1 MNFERDSFRIDLRSA
16 KLCMELDCNTI
27 FDATRYRDCPT
38 CGSVEFYPLETW
50 LNRDRSQRAPAVR
63 GVATDAVAEFKSVVR
78 AVWLGHVRGA
88 HPESE
93 VPVRLRARAAQLRRA
108 G

>member
-1 MNFERDSFRIDLRSA
+1 MNVERDAFRIDLRSA

-50 LNRDRSQRAPAVR
+50 LNRCWVWPESATARRGDARDERMRAGRLVRRYGPMPEAVR
-63 GVATDAVAEFKSVVR
+63 RKREAV
-78 AVWLGHVRGA
+78 GGA
-88 HPESE
+88 
-93 VPVRLRARAAQLRRA
+93 
-108 G
+108 

>member
-1 MNFERDSFRIDLRSA
+1 MNVERDAFRIDLRSA

-50 LNRDRSQRAPAVR
+50 LNRCLARPGSTTDRRDDARDERMRAGRLVR
-63 GVATDAVAEFKSVVR
+63 RYGSMLEVVR
-78 AVWLGHVRGA
+78 RKREAVGGHVA
-88 HPESE
+88 S
-93 VPVRLRARAAQLRRA
+93 A
-108 G
+108 

>member
-1 MNFERDSFRIDLRSA
+1 MNVERDKFRMDLRSA
-16 KLCMELDCNTI
+16 KLCMELDCNTV

-50 LNRDRSQRAPAVR
+50 LNRERAEKTPALR
-63 GVATDAVAEFKSVVR
+63 TAEPIGGFKSVAR
-78 AVWLGHVRGA
+78 AAWLERVRGPR
-88 HPESE
+88 PESE
-93 VPVRLRARAAQLRRA
+93 APTRLRARAVRQRRA